1 MGVDLLIL
9 FAVGGGIPP
18 ATSELLRIYEDGTAV
33 SLVGNAW
40 PEGDPQDE
48 IGLYRMKL
56 SPSGLQSIKD
66 FLSEHRIFDMD
77 EKYGPIAM
85 DSGSDVLRLYEGD
98 REKKI
103 KWGPFAK
110 VPSPL
115 KELRT
120 RLRRILQDTRQHPVQ
135 TVKVSLQ
142 VVHEILKAGQTFRV
156 EFQINNRGSNPIR
169 VSMSGEREAEPTPFR
184 LYAATTEEASERLPP
199 PLNFYHN
206 AQHISSVEPADHRML
221 NGPLELSPG
230 EEWRVRA
237 MAPFTLE
244 RPGTF
249 RLYGFVQPMIEVILD
264 EKPLII
270 EECFIVTQPITV
282 VVEG

>member
-1 MGVDLLIL
+1 VNRYKTG
-9 FAVGGGIPP
+9 
-18 ATSELLRIYEDGTAV
+18 
-33 SLVGNAW
+33 
-40 PEGDPQDE
+40 
-48 IGLYRMKL
+48 
-56 SPSGLQSIKD
+56 
-66 FLSEHRIFDMD
+66 IFDMD
-77 EKYGPIAM
+77 EKYGPITM

-103 KWGPFAK
+103 KWGPFTK

-156 EFQINNRGSNPIR
+156 EFQINNRGNNAVR
-169 VSMSGEREAEPTPFR
+169 VSMSGEGETKATPFR
-184 LYAATTEEASERLPP
+184 LYAATPEEASEHLPP
-199 PLNFYHN
+199 PLIFYHN
-206 AQHISSVEPADHRML
+206 AQHISSLEPADHQML
-221 NGPLELSPG
+221 NGPLEMSPG

-237 MAPFTLE
+237 MAPFSLE
-244 RPGTF
+244 RPGTYK
-249 RLYGFVQPMIEVILD
+249 LYGFVQPMIEVILD

-270 EECFIVTQPITV
+270 EECFIVTQPATV